1 MTYRMNNATKCRMLC
16 IVLLWVALCYLLVT
30 SGPFTLKT
38 MFVIIASGIVVFVPL
53 YKKHIRGKNNTD
65 EKHDKGNGR
74 A

>member
-1 MTYRMNNATKCRMLC
+1 MNNAVKFRMAC
-16 IVLLWVALCYLLVT
+16 IVLLWVALCYILVT

-38 MFVIIASGIVVFVPL
+38 LFVIVASGIIVFVPL
-53 YKKHIRGKNNTD
+53 YKKHFRNNGTGD

>member
-1 MTYRMNNATKCRMLC
+1 MNNATKFRMVC
-16 IVLLWVALCYLLVT
+16 IVLLWIALCYLLVS

-38 MFVIIASGIVVFVPL
+38 LFVIVASGIIVFVPL
-53 YKKHIRGKNNTD
+53 YKKHFRGKSNNTD